1 MKKKL
6 TYNEIENFF
15 NHHKDWVN
23 DIVEASQLNSA
34 DKNRSIDLII
44 NKLDSNDSSI
54 RYIASH
60 LILTF
65 KIEKAKHK
73 LIERILAK
81 QTFNNNGTMTYALY
95 HLNCKSNLVDVFR
108 IPATQSYESKMH
120 AYAILSE
127 QEFEFSNDDLS
138 EIKSIWNNTKSQE
151 LEKET
156 LEMIEDAYNGFMAY
170 KND

>member
-23 DIVEASQLNSA
+23 DLVESSQLNLA
-34 DKNRSIDLII
+34 DKKRSIDLII
-44 NKLDSNDSSI
+44 SKLDSNDTSI

-65 KIEKAKHK
+65 KIERAKHK

-81 QTFNNNGTMTYALY
+81 ETFNSNGTMTYALF
-95 HLNCKSNLVDVFR
+95 HLNCESNLADVFR
-108 IPATQSYESKMH
+108 ILATQSYESKMH
-120 AYAILSE
+120 AYAIISE
-127 QEFEFSNDDLS
+127 QEFEFSKDDLS
-138 EIKSIWNNTKSQE
+138 EIKSIWNKTKSQK

-156 LEMIEDAYNGFMAY
+156 FAMIEDAYNGFMGY
-170 KND
+170 INE

>member
-1 MKKKL
+1 MEKKQ
-6 TYNEIENFF
+6 TYNEVENFF

-23 DIVEASQLNSA
+23 DLVEASQLNSA

-44 NKLDSNDSSI
+44 SKLDSNDTSI

-65 KIEKAKHK
+65 KIEKAKNK

-81 QTFNNNGTMTYALY
+81 ETFNSNGTMTYALY
-95 HLNCKSNLVDVFR
+95 HLNCKSNLADVFR
-108 IPATQSYESKMH
+108 ILATQSYESKMH

-127 QEFEFSNDDLS
+127 QEFEFSKDDLS
-138 EIKSIWNNTKSQE
+138 EIKSIWNKTKSQE

-156 LEMIEDAYNGFMAY
+156 FEMIADAYNGFMAY
-170 KND
+170 INE